1 MNRRANHGLLAALDE
16 GEMSTIVENRR
27 KLKSILGRL
36 ERAYGRR
43 KWKSSGDPLSVLVG
57 TILSQNTNGAN
68 SSAGFRK
75 LRDKFATW
83 EQAADAP
90 VRAIRG
96 CIRVSGLS
104 RIKAPRIRSILRRI
118 RTEHGAVSLEFLRSC
133 DPQDA
138 FDYLMKFDGVGP
150 KTAWCVLLFSF
161 GMKVFPVDTHIHRIA
176 GRLGLLGE
184 LGMRTSAEK
193 AHEVLA
199 PLIAPDKR
207 YATHVLL
214 IAHGRRTCLARRPR
228 CNQCCILQFCTHA
241 QAELGI
247 DEGQ

>member
-1 MNRRANHGLLAALDE
+1 
-16 GEMSTIVENRR
+16 MSSVAEDRR
-27 KLKSILGRL
+27 KLKSVLGRL
-36 ERAYGRR
+36 ERAHGRR

-68 SSAGFRK
+68 SSAGFRE

-83 EQAADAP
+83 EQVADAP
-90 VRAIRG
+90 VRAIAG

-104 RIKAPRIRSILRRI
+104 KIKAPRIRSILRRI
-118 RTEHGAVSLEFLRSC
+118 RAKHGALSLEFLRSC

-138 FDYLMKFDGVGP
+138 FDYLMRFDGVGP

-176 GRLGLLGE
+176 GRLGVLGE
-184 LGMRTSAEK
+184 LGGRASAEK
-193 AHEVLA
+193 AHEILA
-199 PLIAPDKR
+199 PLIAPANR
-207 YATHVLL
+207 YAMHVLL

-228 CNQCCILQFCTHA
+228 CNQCCILQFCPHG
-241 QAELGI
+241 QAELEI
-247 DEGQ
+247 DEGR